1 MTKHRSIPPVRKFMS
16 TTPFTIEAGQTMSQA
31 HALMSQQQIRHLPVL
46 ADGKLVGIITQSELH
61 LIESVSAIDP
71 TQVRVDAVMTRDV
84 YVVTPDA
91 PLAEVVEEMARH
103 KFGSAIVV
111 DHHAV
116 VGVFT
121 VVDAC
126 QALAELMRAG

>member
-1 MTKHRSIPPVRKFMS
+1 MS
-16 TTPFTIEAGQTMSQA
+16 TTPFTIEAEQTMSQA
-31 HALMSQQQIRHLPVL
+31 HALMGEEQIRHLPVL
-46 ADGKLVGIITQSELH
+46 SGGKLVGIITQSELH
-61 LIESVSAIDP
+61 LVESISAIDP

-91 PLAEVVEEMARH
+91 PLDEVVQEMARH

-121 VVDAC
+121 VVDVCRAF
-126 QALAELMRAG
+126 AELMRAS